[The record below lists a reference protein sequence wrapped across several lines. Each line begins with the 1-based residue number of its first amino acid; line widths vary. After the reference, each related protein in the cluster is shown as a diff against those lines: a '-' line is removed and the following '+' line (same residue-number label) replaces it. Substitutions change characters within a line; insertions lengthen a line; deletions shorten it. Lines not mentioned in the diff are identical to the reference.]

1 MACRKSRKA
10 ERQKT
15 ITMPSRPVSKRVEPL
30 FVSHGSPETALK
42 QTAAHHFLKSFSADA
57 PRPRAILTVSAHFET
72 DRPALV
78 TDPAPGMIYDF
89 GGFDPRLRDIVYTAP
104 GAPDVAT
111 AAHRLLA
118 NAGLGPQLVEH
129 RGYDHGVWVPL
140 VLIYPQADI
149 PVAQLSVQPGRDA
162 AWHYHVGRALAPRA
176 DDGVLVLG
184 SGSLT
189 HNLHELFTSGR
200 MTSGDTSSVPW
211 VEAFS
216 RWIAERLGE
225 GDIAALLDYRNQAP
239 FAAQNHPTGEHLM
252 PLFTALG
259 AAGENAS
266 GIRIHDSVEFGLLAM
281 DAYRMQA
288 KAAA

>member
-1 MACRKSRKA
+1 
-10 ERQKT
+10 
-15 ITMPSRPVSKRVEPL
+15 MPTRIEPL
-30 FVSHGSPETALK
+30 FVSHGAPDLALK
-42 QTAAHHFLKSFSADA
+42 ETAAHHFLKSFGADS

-72 DRPALV
+72 DTPALV

-89 GGFDPRLRDIVYTAP
+89 GGFDPRLRDIVYAAP

-111 AAHRLLA
+111 AAHALLA
-118 NAGLGPQLVEH
+118 DAGLAPEMVEQ

-149 PVAQLSVQPGRDA
+149 PIAQLSVQPRRDA
-162 AWHYHVGRALAPRA
+162 AWHYKVGQALAPLA

-189 HNLHELFTSGR
+189 HNLAELFSSGR
-200 MTSGDTSSVPW
+200 LAGGDATPVPH

-225 GDIAALLDYRNQAP
+225 GDIGALLDYRNQAP
-239 FAAQNHPTGEHLM
+239 FAAENHPTGEHLM

-259 AAGENAS
+259 AAGENAA
-266 GIRIHDSVEFGLLAM
+266 GIRIHDSVEYGLLAM
-281 DAYRMQA
+281 DAYRMEA
-288 KAAA
+288 RAA

>member
-1 MACRKSRKA
+1 MLNR
-10 ERQKT
+10 
-15 ITMPSRPVSKRVEPL
+15 IEPL
-30 FVSHGSPETALK
+30 FISHGSPETALK
-42 QTAAHHFLKSFSADA
+42 QTPAHHFLKSFAADS

-78 TDPAPGMIYDF
+78 SDPAPGMIYDF
-89 GGFDPRLRDIVYTAP
+89 GGFDPRLRDIVYAAP
-104 GAPDVAT
+104 GAPDVAA
-111 AAHRLLA
+111 AAHKLLA
-118 NAGLGPQLVEH
+118 DAGLGPQRVEH

-140 VLIYPQADI
+140 VLIYPDADI

-162 AWHYHVGRALAPRA
+162 AWHYKVGQALAPLA

-200 MTSGDTSSVPW
+200 MTSGDTTSIPW
-211 VEAFS
+211 VEAFA

-239 FAAQNHPTGEHLM
+239 FAVENHPTDEHLM
-252 PLFTALG
+252 PLYVALG
-259 AAGENAS
+259 AAGDNAA

-281 DAYRMQA
+281 DAYRMEA

>member
-1 MACRKSRKA
+1 MATR
-10 ERQKT
+10 
-15 ITMPSRPVSKRVEPL
+15 IEPL
-30 FVSHGSPETALK
+30 FVSHGSPETALR
-42 QTAAHHFLKSFSADA
+42 QTAAHHFLKSFSTDS

-72 DRPALV
+72 DVPALV
-78 TDPAPGMIYDF
+78 SDPAPGMIYDF
-89 GGFDPRLRDIVYTAP
+89 GGFDPRLRDIVYAAP
-104 GAPDVAT
+104 GAPDVAA
-111 AAHRLLA
+111 AAHKLLA
-118 NAGLGPQLVEH
+118 DAGLGPEMVEQ

-162 AWHYHVGRALAPRA
+162 AWHYSIGRALAPLA

-211 VEAFS
+211 VDAFA

-225 GDIAALLDYRNQAP
+225 SDTDALLDYRRQAP
-239 FAAQNHPTGEHLM
+239 FAVENHPSDEHLM
-252 PLFTALG
+252 PLYVALG

-281 DAYRMQA
+281 DAYRMEA

>member
-1 MACRKSRKA
+1 
-10 ERQKT
+10 
-15 ITMPSRPVSKRVEPL
+15 MPTRIEPL
-30 FVSHGSPETALK
+30 FVSHGAPDLALK
-42 QTAAHHFLKSFSADA
+42 ETAAHHFLKSFGANS

-72 DRPALV
+72 ETPALV

-89 GGFDPRLRDIVYTAP
+89 GGFDPRLRDIVYAAP
-104 GAPDVAT
+104 GAPDVA
-111 AAHRLLA
+111 ASAHALLA
-118 NAGLGPQLVEH
+118 DAGLAPEMVAQ

-140 VLIYPQADI
+140 VLLYPQADI

-162 AWHYHVGRALAPRA
+162 AWHYKVGRALASLA

-189 HNLHELFTSGR
+189 HNLAELFASGR
-200 MTSGDTSSVPW
+200 MPGDNASPVPH

-239 FAAQNHPTGEHLM
+239 FAAQNHPTEEHLL

-259 AAGENAS
+259 AVGETAA
-266 GIRIHDSVEFGLLAM
+266 GIRLHDSVEYGLLAM
-281 DAYRMQA
+281 DAYRMEA